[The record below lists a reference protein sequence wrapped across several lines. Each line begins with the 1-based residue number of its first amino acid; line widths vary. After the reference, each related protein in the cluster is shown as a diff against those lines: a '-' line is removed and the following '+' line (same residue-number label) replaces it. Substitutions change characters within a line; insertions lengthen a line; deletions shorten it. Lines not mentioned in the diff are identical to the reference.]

1 MAKMLDFSKAKKPTL
16 PIKFD
21 DGSMIYIYTP
31 SKVEFDEMTEA
42 QEYFDNAL
50 EGDRESLHRIYD
62 ITARLMSNN
71 KTGREITVDEL
82 AGYLDVSDIV
92 LFFRAYA
99 QFIAEV
105 IAEKN

>member
-21 DGSMIYIYTP
+21 DGSMIHIYTP

>member
-21 DGSMIYIYTP
+21 DGSMIHIYTP

-92 LFFRAYA
+92 VFFRAYA
-99 QFIAEV
+99 QFIAEI

>member
-1 MAKMLDFSKAKKPTL
+1 MPKMLDFSKAKKPTL

-21 DGSMIYIYTP
+21 DGSMIHIYTP

-42 QEYFDNAL
+42 QEYFDTAID
-50 EGDRESLHRIYD
+50 GDRESLHRIYD

-92 LFFRAYA
+92 VFFRAYA

>member
-21 DGSMIYIYTP
+21 DGTMIHVYTP
-31 SKVEFDEMTEA
+31 SKAEFDEMTDA
-42 QEYFDNAL
+42 QEYFDTAL
-50 EGDRESLHRIYD
+50 EGDRESLQRLYD

-71 KTGREITVDEL
+71 KTGREITVDKL
-82 AGYLDVSDIV
+82 AGYLDVSDLV

-99 QFIAEV
+99 QFISEV
-105 IAEKN
+105 ITEKN